1 MFGIRKEMNYGQLPK
16 VSLRGGFSDRMGI
29 HRINTEIQM
38 NTLDERS
45 RTALV
50 NVIKSVYTTLFRDDF
65 EHVQRQ
71 KFFTSILADVY
82 LQIVEYREGF
92 RYDEDK
98 IMQLITQTILED
110 DYDAALT
117 VVEYIFR
124 FYKKYAREHYVRID
138 AEALLNDVF
147 RKEYVGYRMINGV
160 IVPISDETEAKEI
173 SDALDT
179 PYENVHKHLDKALQ
193 FIANRDTPDYENSIK
208 ESISAVEAMCS
219 LILGKSGTLGATL
232 KKLEKENSIVIHPAL
247 NEAFNKLYGYTND
260 SKSGIRHA
268 SEIGS
273 AGSTFE
279 EARYMLVTC
288 SAFINYL
295 KGCWAGSIKK

>member
-1 MFGIRKEMNYGQLPK
+1 MFGKRKEMNYGQLPK

-29 HRINTEIQM
+29 HRINTEIQV
-38 NTLDERS
+38 NTLDERT

-65 EHVQRQ
+65 ELVQRQ
-71 KFFTSILADVY
+71 KFYTSILADVY
-82 LQIVEYREGF
+82 LQIVEYRESF
-92 RYDEDK
+92 RYDENR
-98 IMQLITQTILED
+98 IMELIAQTILKD

-124 FYKKYAREHYVRID
+124 YYKKYACEHFMRID
-138 AEALLNDVF
+138 AEVLLNDVF

-160 IVPISDETEAKEI
+160 LVPISDEMEAKEI
-173 SDALDT
+173 SNALDT

-232 KKLEKENSIVIHPAL
+232 KKLEKENYIHPAL

-295 KGCWAGSIKK
+295 KGCWAGSIK